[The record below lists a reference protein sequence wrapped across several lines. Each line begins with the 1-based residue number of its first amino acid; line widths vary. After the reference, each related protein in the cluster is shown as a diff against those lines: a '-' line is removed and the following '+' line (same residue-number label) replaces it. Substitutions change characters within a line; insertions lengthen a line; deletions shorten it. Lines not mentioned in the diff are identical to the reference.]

1 MVPEDLG
8 PDSGWAA
15 EEWEEVEAGR
25 DQAREVVVRERG
37 ARAEAVVRVRAEV
50 CGKAER
56 AEDRVAARVQVA
68 ALAQAGDR
76 ALAEAEPA
84 ALGREAEDPARVE
97 VGERVAVR
105 AEVARA
111 ELAEERARVRAEAE
125 QAQVLAERAPVEAD
139 SVGVEQVLV
148 PVAAEDLAP
157 EVVRVEEAAPAREEE
172 LGEAGLDRAERERR
186 ENG

>member
-37 ARAEAVVRVRAEV
+37 ARAEAVVRARAEV
-50 CGKAER
+50 CGKAAR

-84 ALGREAEDPARVE
+84 ALDREAGGPARVE

-125 QAQVLAERAPVEAD
+125 QAQVLAERVPD

-157 EVVRVEEAAPAREEE
+157 EVARVEEPALAREE